1 MDQKIKNFDRSIEQK
16 LNENEVA
23 PPFGMW
29 NRISAQLDVAE
40 TLPVAAAAPVAL
52 ISKRHIAGFIAA
64 AALISSSLITAY
76 LVSAYKQSKNTP
88 NPVNQT
94 LVATT
99 AKTEHTIP
107 PAPELSEH
115 KVAVKF
121 TNKSA
126 PAVAV
131 VVNEEPL
138 MPNLLPELPTNDLPS
153 ANLSEVAVPDFSI
166 IQSTDKASD
175 VYYFPPVD
183 AINQPTEKA
192 TISNESSPTK
202 IITTEKIT
210 EKKISKSSSSEKRI
224 MLRRHNKRSGFTYG
238 SLNRLGKHRA
248 K

>member
-16 LNENEVA
+16 LNESEVA

-64 AALISSSLITAY
+64 AAIISSSLITAY
-76 LVSAYKQSKNTP
+76 LVNAYNQSENISQP
-88 NPVNQT
+88 DNQT
-94 LVATT
+94 TVTT
-99 AKTEHTIP
+99 TKKTETVTP
-107 PAPELSEH
+107 PVLGLVEH
-115 KVAVKF
+115 KVAATITK
-121 TNKSA
+121 KSA
-126 PAVAV
+126 PAVVAIT
-131 VVNEEPL
+131 NEEPL
-138 MPNLLPELPTNDLPS
+138 MVNSLPEQPTNNLPS
-153 ANLSEVAVPDFSI
+153 AKLNEVAVPDFSI
-166 IQSTDKASD
+166 AQNTDKVSD

-183 AINQPTEKA
+183 VNNQPAEKA
-192 TISNESSPTK
+192 AISNESSSTK
-202 IITTEKIT
+202 LITSEKPM